1 MFFCIGENEYTS
13 EAIGK
18 GDTIADAIK
27 DWAYNSHWNEI
38 ETEFNHYAPTIV
50 EGKTIKV
57 NLEVPEPVPI
67 VAVFD

>member
-13 EAIGK
+13 ESIGR

-27 DWAYNSHWNEI
+27 DWAYNTHWNEI
-38 ETEFNHYAPTIV
+38 ETEFNHYNPTV
-50 EGKTIKV
+50 VDGKTINV
-57 NLEVPEPVPI
+57 RLEVPEPVPI